1 MFLVEFLMQ
10 GVRGIRELARLRFQR
25 GFNFVAAGNES
36 GKTSSVDSML
46 RLLFP
51 SSEAGLMDPLISKYT
66 PDASR
71 AAIVV
76 FSDEQMYYRV
86 IQDFSKHAVNIS
98 KYNSAT
104 KEFGLIHKDWASAT
118 QFMAGLTAG
127 MSEAEYRR
135 LFVLRREDCSAQ
147 SASPVTHVSASPRSV
162 PVRKPAPAAGGK
174 TAANE
179 ARLAQLKEALR
190 KAEEAADAD
199 YRAQSAKLRL
209 GETQK
214 KLEGLEELDRRA
226 SEIDAS
232 IDELKG
238 CATLPENLD
247 VLIDEHER
255 RQGQNMV
262 DSDQL
267 AKDIEGL
274 KMQLAEMPSVNLVKD
289 KLFILGAVLGVLSV
303 VAGLFILTAEQA
315 NFFPL
320 GVLLSL
326 LLIAV
331 AWYKGQR
338 KNTQHK
344 QLMKEE
350 EALQAQL
357 VELEKG
363 FEEAGS
369 AIMACMKATGS
380 STTRELKDKTD
391 NYRYFFSLRQDIEE
405 QRKRTLGGL
414 TVGDLQAESAKQ
426 QQETIE
432 LEKAAS
438 AVAQYAV
445 DTYSIRQDIE
455 RIESEMS
462 AEAPMDFG
470 GGPELFAEV
479 AAQAPADGNGGFL
492 EDLRIAS
499 RIGRLDTEMLIQTV
513 EAAAQRNL
521 SAVTAGRYIRIE
533 IGREGNP
540 VLHLKDDSRVS
551 FSELSHGTRGLV
563 HFCLKTGLL
572 ESIANKLRMPFVLDD
587 PLVGFDPVRQQAAC
601 QVLRGLG
608 TKTQVILFAS
618 NPALKAGTD
627 SAAELR

>member
-1 MFLVEFLMQ
+1 MFLVELLMQ

-51 SSEAGLMDPLISKYT
+51 SGEAGLMEPFISKYA

-76 FSDEQMYYRV
+76 FSDEQAYYRV

-104 KEFGLIHKDWASAT
+104 KEFGLVHKDWASAT

-127 MSEAEYRR
+127 MSEADYRR

-147 SASPVTHVSASPRSV
+147 SASPVTHVPASPRSATA
-162 PVRKPAPAAGGK
+162 RKPAPAAGGK
-174 TAANE
+174 TVANE
-179 ARLAQLKEALR
+179 ARLAQLKESLR

-214 KLEGLEELDRRA
+214 KLDGLEELDRRA

-232 IDELKG
+232 LDELKG

-255 RQGQNMV
+255 RQGQNV
-262 DSDQL
+262 ADSDQL
-267 AKDIEGL
+267 TKDIEGL
-274 KMQLAEMPSVNLVKD
+274 KMQLADMPSVNLFRD

-303 VAGLFILTAEQA
+303 IAGLFILTAEQA

-338 KNTQHK
+338 KNTQRK
-344 QLMKEE
+344 QLMMEE

-380 STTRELKDKTD
+380 SAARELKDKAD
-391 NYRYFFSLRQDIEE
+391 NYRYFLSLRQDIEE
-405 QRKRTLGGL
+405 QRKRMLGGL
-414 TVGDLQAESAKQ
+414 TVGNLQAECAKQ
-426 QQETIE
+426 QQETTE

-438 AVAQYAV
+438 AVAPYAI

-470 GGPELFAEV
+470 GGPELFAEA

-492 EDLRIAS
+492 EELRIAS
-499 RIGRLDTEMLIQTV
+499 RIGGFETETLIQAV

-521 SAVTAGRYIRIE
+521 SAVTAGRYIGIE
-533 IGREGNP
+533 VGREGNP
-540 VLHLKDDSRVS
+540 VVHLKDNSKVS

-563 HFCLKTGLL
+563 YFCLKTGLL
-572 ESIANKLRMPFVLDD
+572 ESIANKLRCLSSSTTRSWVSTPS
-587 PLVGFDPVRQQAAC
+587 GSR
-601 QVLRGLG
+601 LRARSS
-608 TKTQVILFAS
+608 V
-618 NPALKAGTD
+618 P
-627 SAAELR
+627 SARRPR